1 MNERKN
7 EEERKKQFKKLMK
20 EIRRD
25 PEKGLRRLYDAY
37 AKIMQTTAQVIC
49 RSTDKANE
57 VVNDVLVKIW
67 KLAEKIE
74 DIDNPE
80 GWIYVITANTA
91 KDSLR
96 ERNSFPLEEDIAA
109 SKDAIQEVLDR
120 NSFYWMIQDLSEIE
134 QAIMIH
140 KFVSGCTFQ
149 EIAEVLEKPMTTVTS
164 TYYRALD
171 KIKKNVEGKL

>member
-1 MNERKN
+1 MNERKK
-7 EEERKKQFKKLMK
+7 EEDRKKQFEKLMK
-20 EIRRD
+20 EIRRA
-25 PEKGLRRLYDAY
+25 PEKGLRRFYNAY

-67 KLAEKIE
+67 KLAEKID

-96 ERNSFPLEEDIAA
+96 ERNLFPLDENIAA
-109 SKDAIQEVLDR
+109 SKDEIQEVLDR

-149 EIAEVLEKPMTTVTS
+149 EIAATLDKPITTITS
-164 TYYRALD
+164 IYYRALE
-171 KIKKNVEGKL
+171 KIKKKVEGEL

>member
-1 MNERKN
+1 MNERKK
-7 EEERKKQFKKLMK
+7 EEDRKKQFEKLMK
-20 EIRRD
+20 EIRRA
-25 PEKGLRRLYDAY
+25 PEKGLRRFYNAY

-67 KLAEKIE
+67 KLAEKID

-96 ERNSFPLEEDIAA
+96 ERNLFPLDENIAA
-109 SKDAIQEVLDR
+109 SKD
-120 NSFYWMIQDLSEIE
+120 EIRF
-134 QAIMIH
+134 I
-140 KFVSGCTFQ
+140 
-149 EIAEVLEKPMTTVTS
+149 
-164 TYYRALD
+164 
-171 KIKKNVEGKL
+171 

>member
-7 EEERKKQFKKLMK
+7 DDEKKKQFEKLMK